1 MGLVGTLSQAARW
14 IGRAGGTIVLAAAV
28 ACSKQPP
35 GFDPIEGC
43 GSAGKCPAGTICVS
57 HPRGA
62 AAPLCCPDSS
72 CSGLFLSKPDA
83 DPPRRSSDATAPDAG
98 ISPPADADGVV
109 SSLPPPDAD
118 VPADL
123 IAVVD
128 RPADVIIAD
137 PADAAPLDPARLGDG
152 GLTDPASMSI
162 DTAPLEPA
170 PHDDSALAQGCR
182 AYLRFDDVGPD
193 QGFHDG
199 SGNGNVAMWRGSDAM
214 VPLAV
219 GRYDG
224 GVKLAGDGWLEMAA
238 SPSFNTIAQRLSVA
252 AWIFR
257 AAGETGDGTIV
268 SRRSAS
274 GAGQLFVLE
283 IAADHLRA
291 RINTASGYNAN
302 LTSSSALG
310 HDRWTHVAMTYDGQ
324 VVRLFVDGAER
335 GSMPYALGLPPEL
348 SPVLVGAAE
357 PGAGGSPIS
366 RLTATIDEVLLY
378 DRALGSGECVALAA
392 RSRPTAK

>member
-1 MGLVGTLSQAARW
+1 MGVVGTLSAAARW
-14 IGRAGGTIVLAAAV
+14 IRRAGGTTAIVLAAAV

-35 GFDPIEGC
+35 GFDPIAGC

-83 DPPRRSSDATAPDAG
+83 DPPPPSPDATVPDAG
-98 ISPPADADGVV
+98 APPVDAEGIEV
-109 SSLPPPDAD
+109 SSLPPPSPPD
-118 VPADL
+118 
-123 IAVVD
+123 
-128 RPADVIIAD
+128 
-137 PADAAPLDPARLGDG
+137 APLDPARLGDG

-182 AYLRFDDVGPD
+182 AYLRFDDVSPD

-199 SGNGNVAMWRGSDAM
+199 SGNGNVAMWRGSDPM
-214 VPLAV
+214 MPLAA

-224 GVKLAGDGWLEMAA
+224 GMRLAGDRWLEMAA
-238 SPSFNTIAQRLSVA
+238 SPSFNTIAQRLSIA

-257 AAGETGDGTIV
+257 AAGDTGDGTIV

-283 IAADHLRA
+283 IAGDHLRA
-291 RINTASGYNAN
+291 RLNTASGYNAN

-310 HDRWTHVAMTYDGQ
+310 HDRWTHVAMTYDGHQ
-324 VVRLFVDGAER
+324 VRLFVDGTER

-378 DRALGSGECVALAA
+378 DRALASGECVALAA